1 MEKGRI
7 KNGDAV
13 FNATVSS
20 EEALQQEMC
29 LNDVPLKVRGVAFL
43 LELFIMTPKNF
54 IPVYVKSI
62 DMLLAKTEAQKKIM
76 KPENYLISKRQRIK
90 LISEDIQDLN

>member
-13 FNATVSS
+13 FNGTVSS

-43 LELFIMTPKNF
+43 LEIFIMTP
-54 IPVYVKSI
+54 
-62 DMLLAKTEAQKKIM
+62 
-76 KPENYLISKRQRIK
+76 QRI
-90 LISEDIQDLN
+90 LYQYM

>member
-43 LELFIMTPKNF
+43 LEIFIMTP
-54 IPVYVKSI
+54 
-62 DMLLAKTEAQKKIM
+62 
-76 KPENYLISKRQRIK
+76 QRI
-90 LISEDIQDLN
+90 LYQYM

>member
-43 LELFIMTPKNF
+43 LWLLKEFYTSICKVNRYAFSKNRSTEKNNETWELS
-54 IPVYVKSI
+54 Y
-62 DMLLAKTEAQKKIM
+62 E
-76 KPENYLISKRQRIK
+76 
-90 LISEDIQDLN
+90 